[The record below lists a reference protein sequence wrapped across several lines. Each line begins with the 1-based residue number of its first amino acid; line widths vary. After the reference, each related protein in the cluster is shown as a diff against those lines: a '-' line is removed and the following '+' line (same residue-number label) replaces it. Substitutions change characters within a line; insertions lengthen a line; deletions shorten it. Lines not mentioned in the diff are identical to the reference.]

1 YYGTTAPTAPSYGF
15 TTGDLW
21 VNTALESG
29 IAKNRMNRWSGSA
42 WVELKDAS
50 ITAVE
55 TTANSLRDT
64 VIPALATQ
72 VDNKIEITV
81 GGTRPSFASAT
92 AAQRAA
98 AKGDM
103 HIDTTSGLVTV
114 YAGTANDWTN
124 VKDP

>member
-1 YYGTTAPTAPSYGF
+1 KTP
-15 TTGDLW
+15 
-21 VNTALESG
+21 E
-29 IAKNRMNRWSGSA
+29 NRMRRWSGTG
-42 WVELKDAS
+42 WVEIKDTA

-55 TTANSLRDT
+55 ATANNLKDT
-64 VIPALATQ
+64 VIPALAAQ

-124 VKDP
+124 V